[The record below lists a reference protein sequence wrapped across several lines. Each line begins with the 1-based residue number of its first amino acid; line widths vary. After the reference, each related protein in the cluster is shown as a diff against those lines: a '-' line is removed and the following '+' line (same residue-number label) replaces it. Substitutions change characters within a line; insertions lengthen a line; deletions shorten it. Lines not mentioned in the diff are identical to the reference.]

1 MSKETSSCKYRIFLL
16 CQVTYNVQ
24 WEDGIYSTY
33 FFGGER
39 ECGGVC
45 ISFSVSL
52 DHKRV
57 YTDVCHPISF
67 LVFSLFQVALRH
79 LLFLWVLSG
88 IWLPSFHQ
96 WQTWGHG
103 NLCRA
108 VKGPISP
115 SPNIHTLTAS
125 SWSLFCLKKK
135 PLCPK
140 SLLPNPCMHFLIC
153 RLIFT
158 STHLCGLL
166 EHVLVHSFGY
176 FPAETET
183 GPGHKGQRETGER
196 GRPLP
201 TGRWQVE

>member
-108 VKGPISP
+108 IKGPISP
-115 SPNIHTLTAS
+115 DMTLLSLPQCSSQQDGCGVPLSQVSQYPHTYCFL
-125 SWSLFCLKKK
+125 LI
-135 PLCPK
+135 
-140 SLLPNPCMHFLIC
+140 SLLP
-153 RLIFT
+153 
-158 STHLCGLL
+158 
-166 EHVLVHSFGY
+166 EE
-176 FPAETET
+176 ET
-183 GPGHKGQRETGER
+183 
-196 GRPLP
+196 PLS
-201 TGRWQVE
+201 